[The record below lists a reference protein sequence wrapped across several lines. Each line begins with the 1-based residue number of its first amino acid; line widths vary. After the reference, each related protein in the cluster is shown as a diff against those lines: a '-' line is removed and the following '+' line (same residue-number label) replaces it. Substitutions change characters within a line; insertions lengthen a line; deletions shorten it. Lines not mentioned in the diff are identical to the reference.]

1 LERIEMMRPFITMQ
15 GQAKDA
21 LDFYQAVFTSFE
33 MISLQHHS
41 EPHEK
46 LIMLA
51 VFSVDEQEIMIS
63 DSFITH
69 DWEINPGISFFINLD
84 QEEQLHELAEKL
96 GANGNF
102 HMPPGDYGF
111 SKLFAWVEDQFGV
124 NWQLNIA

>member
-1 LERIEMMRPFITMQ
+1 MRPFITMQ

>member
-1 LERIEMMRPFITMQ
+1 MMRPFITMQ

-21 LDFYQAVFTSFE
+21 LDFYQTVFPSFE

-41 EPHEK
+41 EPNEN

-51 VFSVDEQEIMIS
+51 VFSVHEQEVMMS

-69 DWEINPGISFFINLD
+69 DWQINPGISFFIDLD
-84 QEEQLHELAEKL
+84 QGEELHKLAEQL

-111 SKLFAWVEDQFGV
+111 SKLFAWVEDQFGI
-124 NWQLNIA
+124 NWQLNVS

>member
-1 LERIEMMRPFITMQ
+1 MMRPFITIQ

>member
-1 LERIEMMRPFITMQ
+1 MMRPFITMQ

-21 LDFYQAVFTSFE
+21 LDFYQAVFPNFE

-41 EPHEK
+41 EPHEN

-51 VFSVDEQEIMIS
+51 VFSVDEQEVMIS
-63 DSFITH
+63 DSFIAH
-69 DWEINPGISFFINLD
+69 EWEINPGISFFINLD
-84 QEEQLHELAEKL
+84 QEEQLHELAEQL
-96 GANGNF
+96 GTNGNF

>member
-1 LERIEMMRPFITMQ
+1 MMRPFITMQ

-69 DWEINPGISFFINLD
+69 DWEINSGISFFINLD

>member
-1 LERIEMMRPFITMQ
+1 MMRPFITMQ

-41 EPHEK
+41 EPHEN

-69 DWEINPGISFFINLD
+69 DWEINPGISFFIDLD
-84 QEEQLHELAEKL
+84 QEEELHKIAEQL
-96 GANGNF
+96 GTNGNF

-111 SKLFAWVEDQFGV
+111 SELFAWVEDQFGV

>member
-1 LERIEMMRPFITMQ
+1 MMRPFITMQ

-21 LDFYQAVFTSFE
+21 LDFYQAVFPRFE

-41 EPHEK
+41 EPHQN

-69 DWEINPGISFFINLD
+69 DWQINPGISFFINLD
-84 QEEQLHELAEKL
+84 QEEELHKLAEQL
-96 GANGNF
+96 EANGNF

>member
-1 LERIEMMRPFITMQ
+1 MMRPFITMQ

-21 LDFYQAVFTSFE
+21 LDFYQAVFPNFE

-41 EPHEK
+41 EPHEN

-84 QEEQLHELAEKL
+84 QEEQLHELAEQL
-96 GANGNF
+96 GTNGNF

>member
-1 LERIEMMRPFITMQ
+1 MMRPFITMQ

-21 LDFYQAVFTSFE
+21 LDFYQAVFPNFE

-41 EPHEK
+41 EPHEN

>member
-1 LERIEMMRPFITMQ
+1 MMRPFITMQ
-15 GQAKDA
+15 GQAKDV
-21 LDFYQAVFTSFE
+21 LDFYQAVFPGFE

-41 EPHEK
+41 EPHQN

-51 VFSVDEQEIMIS
+51 VFSIDEQEIMIS

-84 QEEQLHELAEKL
+84 QEEQLHELAEQL

>member
-1 LERIEMMRPFITMQ
+1 MMRPFITMQ

-21 LDFYQAVFTSFE
+21 LDFYQTVFPSFE

-41 EPHEK
+41 EPNEN

-51 VFSVDEQEIMIS
+51 VFSVHEQEVMMS

-69 DWEINPGISFFINLD
+69 DWQINPGISFFIDLD
-84 QEEQLHELAEKL
+84 QEEELHKLAEQL
-96 GANGNF
+96 GANGNI

-124 NWQLNIA
+124 NWQLNIS

>member
-1 LERIEMMRPFITMQ
+1 MMRPFITMQ

-21 LDFYQAVFTSFE
+21 LDVYQAVFTSFE

>member
-1 LERIEMMRPFITMQ
+1 MMRPFITMQ
-15 GQAKDA
+15 GQAKDV
-21 LDFYQAVFTSFE
+21 LDFYQAVFPSFE

-41 EPHEK
+41 EPHRN

-84 QEEQLHELAEKL
+84 QEEQLHELAEQL

-124 NWQLNIA
+124 NWQLNIS

>member
-1 LERIEMMRPFITMQ
+1 MMRPFITMQ

-21 LDFYQAVFTSFE
+21 LDFYQAVFPSFE

-41 EPHEK
+41 EPHQN

-69 DWEINPGISFFINLD
+69 DWEINPGISFFINLE
-84 QEEQLHELAEKL
+84 QEEELHKLAEQL
-96 GANGNF
+96 GAMGISTCHQVTMDFRNSL
-102 HMPPGDYGF
+102 PGWKISLGLIG
-111 SKLFAWVEDQFGV
+111 S
-124 NWQLNIA
+124 

>member
-1 LERIEMMRPFITMQ
+1 MMRPFITMQ

-21 LDFYQAVFTSFE
+21 LDFYQAVFPSFE

-51 VFSVDEQEIMIS
+51 VISIDEQEIMIS

-69 DWEINPGISFFINLD
+69 DWQINPGISFFIDLD
-84 QEEQLHELAEKL
+84 QEEELHKLAEQL
-96 GANGNF
+96 EANGNF

-124 NWQLNIA
+124 NWQLNIS

>member
-1 LERIEMMRPFITMQ
+1 MMRPFITMQ